1 MARTHLT
8 LAALATSAVSG
19 LNVVSSSPFG
29 SFGSGDFDSALL
41 TTADGS
47 HWIIRA
53 PRNQA
58 AESQQSAELVALA
71 ALTPGVRARLPF
83 SLPGYA
89 GQAPL
94 PPTRAVVYE
103 FVFGA
108 RPNPAH
114 LTIDVAES
122 IGTAIAAIHSLPTS
136 VVTDAG
142 LPQLTASD
150 ALKGSVSIVDRA
162 SATGLVPST
171 LLLRWERAVEDQSLW
186 QFQQTVINGSLA
198 ADSLLVAEG
207 RVSGILNWG
216 DLKVG
221 DPASDLKWLLAGV
234 QPAIADAVFDS
245 YSEARQ
251 VAFDTPVRQRTMFY
265 AELELARWLL
275 HGTATRNTEIV
286 DDAVGMMDK
295 LVDLV
300 NNDQSI
306 SPEVHQPLD
315 LEQVEDLLASQ
326 PPVTGR
332 FGPAD

>member
-19 LNVVSSSPFG
+19 LNVVSASPFG

-58 AESQQSAELVALA
+58 AENQQSAELVGLA

-108 RPNPAH
+108 RPH
-114 LTIDVAES
+114 LAELTVDLAES
-122 IGTAIAAIHSLPTS
+122 IGIAIAAIHSLPTS

-142 LPQLTASD
+142 LPRLTPAE
-150 ALKGSVSIVDRA
+150 ALKGSVGIVDRA

-171 LLLRWERAVEDQSLW
+171 LLVRWERAVEDQSLW
-186 QFQQTVINGSLA
+186 QFQPTVINGSLA
-198 ADSLLVAEG
+198 ADSLLVVDG
-207 RVSGILNWG
+207 RVSGILTWA
-216 DLKVG
+216 DLRVG
-221 DPASDLKWLLAGV
+221 DPAADLKWLLAGV

-251 VAFDTPVRQRTMFY
+251 VPFDAPVRQRTMFY

-275 HGTATRNTEIV
+275 HGTAARNAAVV
-286 DDAVGMMDK
+286 DDAVEMMDK

-315 LEQVEDLLASQ
+315 LEQVEDLLAAQ
-326 PPVTGR
+326 PPITGR
-332 FGPAD
+332 FGSAD

>member
-19 LNVVSSSPFG
+19 LNVVTTSPFG
-29 SFGSGDFDSALL
+29 TFGSGDFDSALL

-53 PRNQA
+53 PRNQD
-58 AESQQSAELVALA
+58 AENTQSAEMVALR

-83 SLPGYA
+83 ALPSVA

-108 RPNPAH
+108 R
-114 LTIDVAES
+114 LTLTELSSELAES
-122 IGTAIAAIHSLPTS
+122 IGVSIASLHSLPTS
-136 VVTDAG
+136 VATDAG
-142 LPQLTASD
+142 LPQLTADDS
-150 ALKGSVSIVDRA
+150 LKGSVGIVDRA
-162 SATGLVPST
+162 SATGLVPSI
-171 LLLRWERAVEDQSLW
+171 LLSRWERAVEDESLW
-186 QFQQTVINGSLA
+186 QFQPTVIHGSLA
-198 ADSLLVAEG
+198 ADALLTADD
-207 RVSGILNWG
+207 RVSGILNWA
-216 DLKVG
+216 DFKVG

-234 QPAIADAVFDS
+234 QPAIADLVFES
-245 YSEARQ
+245 YAEARQ
-251 VAFDTPVRQRTMFY
+251 VAFDNQVRQRTMFY

-275 HGTATRNTEIV
+275 HGTGIRSTEIV
-286 DDAVGMMDK
+286 DDAIDMMDK
-295 LVDLV
+295 LVDLI

-306 SPEVHQPLD
+306 SPAVHEPLD
-315 LEQVEDLLASQ
+315 LEQVEDLLDNQ

-332 FGPAD
+332 SGAAD